1 MTTTQQAITIL
12 VVVLGTL
19 LPRFLPYLIFTE
31 GRRVPQVITDLG
43 RLLPPAVF
51 GLLVVYCLR
60 NVNIADPAQFIL
72 SALALVVTAALNF
85 WRSDMLF
92 PMAGGTVAYMV
103 VLRMM

>member
-19 LPRFLPYLIFTE
+19 LTRFLPYLIFTE

-60 NVNIADPAQFIL
+60 NVNIADPAQFIPT
-72 SALALVVTAALNF
+72 AIALVVTAALYF
-85 WRSDMLF
+85 WRRDMLF